1 MRNRL
6 DSKKSMI
13 AHTVYSPSSF
23 IVRPP
28 GTSFYLLGT
37 GDAIRVDWKA
47 NPIAP
52 EKEAMA
58 ETFIASA
65 STYIMDIV
73 DVLGTIYGFDYKKD
87 LEEAVE
93 AIKQFRKD

>member
-1 MRNRL
+1 
-6 DSKKSMI
+6 MI